1 MVERIADWLETA
13 GGAVAQ
19 WFIPKDA
26 VNFSVVAGLIS
37 LAVLALVVGVIAL
50 WPRHS

>member
-1 MVERIADWLETA
+1 MINWIAHWLETA

-26 VNFSVVAGLIS
+26 VNFSVVAGVIS
-37 LAVLALVVGVIAL
+37 LAVLALVVGIVAL
-50 WPRHS
+50 WPRRR